1 MIILENIFFG
11 FWQGLGEFF
20 FLFLGIGLVVL
31 IFMALFDLLIPR

>member
-11 FWQGLGEFF
+11 FWQVLGEFF
-20 FLFLGIGLVVL
+20 YFFLAIGLVVL